1 MLNLW
6 ELTQEAR
13 DRAIDKSSAVTD
25 AKAQIIASLLVK
37 DIIVRTGG
45 FWLYDEYTFTATAS
59 TGSYAFP
66 SRFMKPLMLVNTTNN
81 KELSQEHWRVERNDI
96 DRSQEGTPECYSPT
110 YLRDVQNQPSSASVV
125 TVSSASASDTAAN
138 GHYLRLRGLDMNSI
152 EVRETLSMN
161 GASSVLSSTSF
172 LELWTVEKVNSNT
185 IANDEDNRY
194 SSNGIITATSNAAAV
209 TLVKLGVDE
218 ARRSFQWFRLYP
230 IPAAADSFRLHFLR
244 RPAEVSHKYDKLD
257 LPDFLENAALL
268 WLEWY
273 IKYYLLDQ
281 RDEKT
286 FNLYLEQLN
295 QATEFL
301 KRNEDQRI
309 RHGEIDPTG
318 SRNLYQPPVGYI
330 SRRAS

>member
-13 DRAIDKSSAVTD
+13 DRAIDKGSVVTD

-45 FWLYDEYTFTATAS
+45 FWLYDEYTFTTAAS
-59 TGSYAFP
+59 TGAYAFP
-66 SRFMKPLMLVNTTNN
+66 SRFMKPLSLMNTSNN
-81 KELSQEHWRVERNDI
+81 REVPQAHFRIERADI
-96 DRSQEGTPECYSPT
+96 DRSQTGLPDCYSFT
-110 YLRDVQNQPSSASVV
+110 QLRDVQNQPSSASVV
-125 TVSSASASDTAAN
+125 TVVSASASDTAAN
-138 GHYLRLRGLDMNSI
+138 GHYLRLRGLDSNSI

-161 GASSVLSSTSF
+161 GASNVLSSTSF
-172 LELWTVEKVNSNT
+172 SELWTVEKVTSNT
-185 IANDEDNRY
+185 IANDDNNRY
-194 SSNGIITATSNAAAV
+194 FSNGIYTVTSNSAVV

-218 ARRSFQWFRLYP
+218 ERRSFQWFRLFP
-230 IPAAADSFRLHFLR
+230 TPDAADSYRLHFLR

-257 LPDFLENAALL
+257 LPDFLEGAALFY
-268 WLEWY
+268 LEWY

-286 FNLYLEQLN
+286 FQLYLEQLN

-301 KRNEDQRI
+301 KRNEDERI
-309 RHGEIDPTG
+309 IHGEIDPTQG
-318 SRNLYQPPVGYI
+318 SRLYQPPVGYI
-330 SRRAS
+330 SRRA